1 MEWLQI
7 MRDKSLSDLPY
18 KIELNEWG
26 HIEMSPASNLH
37 GMLQSRIVFLLN
49 GHTVEGQ
56 VLVECSILTA
66 RNVKV
71 ADVAWGSSAF
81 FEANGFETP
90 YPVAPEICVEVLSAS
105 NSMEE
110 MMMKKNL
117 YLAKGAKE
125 FWICGEDGGME
136 FHGRDGAISASA
148 LCPDFPKNVRTDRTP
163 RTESSPA

>member
-1 MEWLQI
+1 MEWLQV

-90 YPVAPEICVEVLSAS
+90 KPRIRSLRKSAW
-105 NSMEE
+105 
-110 MMMKKNL
+110 KFCL
-117 YLAKGAKE
+117 
-125 FWICGEDGGME
+125 
-136 FHGRDGAISASA
+136 RAS
-148 LCPDFPKNVRTDRTP
+148 PWKR
-163 RTESSPA
+163 